1 TFLAAVPRPRLGMLV
16 HRVGAV
22 GDEQTVVVDVV
33 GQRLESDLEPFD
45 DVYGTAGGG
54 RRADGHVELDAIV
67 GQEGLHG
74 LPAARGRRP
83 PQTENGGGD
92 VGHLVI
98 KPSRSTS

>member
-1 TFLAAVPRPRLGMLV
+1 MLV
-16 HRVGAV
+16 HRVGAI
-22 GDEQTVVVDVV
+22 GDEQSVAVDVV

-54 RRADGHVELDAIV
+54 RWTDRHVEVDAIV

-74 LPAARGRRP
+74 LPVAFRKRS

-92 VGHLVI
+92 VGHQVI
-98 KPSRSTS
+98 KHSRSTSINYGTTSNRAD